1 MNRQNIYDNVLII
14 HNAVD
19 KGLTARDRTVFEE
32 SNAGLI
38 EEVRAVTETLET
50 LGIKYQVKSIETIEQ
65 LPDILTGS
73 RQRIIFNLV
82 EELPDDILH
91 ACYVPAICQAH
102 GRTCTGSGTPAL
114 ILAQNKWQA
123 KAVFKAADVP
133 SPDSTIVPIGQ
144 KIRRKDL
151 SPGKYVVKPVFS
163 DASEGINADSVVDLP
178 SMALHEAIKK
188 IHTQFKQPALVEQFI
203 PDREL
208 NVSLLQQNNEVKVL
222 PIAEIDFGAFDA
234 NNMRIVDYSAKWHV
248 DSFAYNNTPR
258 IIPAQL
264 SEEIVSLVQQ
274 YALAAWNAIGCQDY
288 ARVDFRM
295 DCNEQIFVLEVNPNP
310 DISADAG
317 FAAALEAGGI
327 TYKKFIE
334 TLLNNTL
341 MRNSNKSLF

>member
-1 MNRQNIYDNVLII
+1 MTSNVLII

-19 KGLTARDRTVFEE
+19 KMPTAKDRTVFEE
-32 SNAGLI
+32 SNAGLM
-38 EEVRAVTETLET
+38 EEVRAVTETLKA
-50 LGIKYQVKSIETIEQ
+50 LGIKYQIKSIETIQQ
-65 LPDILTGS
+65 LPDILACSTQG
-73 RQRIIFNLV
+73 IVFNLV
-82 EELPDDILH
+82 EELSADILH
-91 ACYVPAICQAH
+91 ACYVPAICHAY

-123 KAVFKAADVP
+123 KAVFKAADIP

-151 SPGKYVVKPVFS
+151 SPGKYFVKPVFS

-178 SMALHEAIKK
+178 GMALHKAIRQ
-188 IHTQFKQPALVEQFI
+188 IHRQFKQPAIVEQFI

-208 NVSLLQQNNEVKVL
+208 NVSLLQQNNEVQVL
-222 PIAEIDFGAFDA
+222 PIAEIDFSAFGT
-234 NNMRIVDYSAKWHV
+234 NKPKIVDYSAKWHA

-264 SEEIVSLVQQ
+264 SEETVSLVRQ
-274 YALAAWNAIGCQDY
+274 YALAAWHAIGCQDY

-295 DCNEQIFVLEVNPNP
+295 DNNEQAFVLEVNPNP
-310 DISADAG
+310 DISPDAG

-327 TYKKFIE
+327 SYKKFIE
-334 TLLNNTL
+334 TLLDNALT
-341 MRNSNKSLF
+341 RNSNKSSF

>member
-1 MNRQNIYDNVLII
+1 MTTNVLII
-14 HNAVD
+14 HNTVD
-19 KGLTARDRTVFEE
+19 KGLTTKDRTVFEE
-32 SNAGLI
+32 SNAGLM
-38 EEVRAVTETLET
+38 EEVRAVTETLGT
-50 LGIKYQVKSIETIEQ
+50 LGIKYQVKSIETVEQ
-65 LPDILTGS
+65 LPDILTRS
-73 RQRIIFNLV
+73 RQRIVFNLV
-82 EELPDDILH
+82 EELPADILH

-102 GRTCTGSGTPAL
+102 GRTCTGSCTPAL

-123 KAVFKAADVP
+123 KAVLQAADVP
-133 SPDSTIVPIGQ
+133 VPDGTIVPIGQ
-144 KIRRKDL
+144 RIRLRGL
-151 SPGKYVVKPVFS
+151 AHGKYVAKPVFS

-178 SMALHEAIKK
+178 SMALHKVIKQ
-188 IHTQFKQPALVEQFI
+188 IHTQFKQPALVEKFI

-208 NVSLLQQNNEVKVL
+208 NVSLLQQNNEVQVL
-222 PIAEIDFGAFDA
+222 PIAEIDFSALDT
-234 NNMRIVDYSAKWHV
+234 NSMRIVDYSAKWHA

-295 DCNEQIFVLEVNPNP
+295 NRNEQIFVLEVNPNP

-327 TYKKFIE
+327 SYKKFIE
-334 TLLNNTL
+334 TLLDNAL
-341 MRNSNKSLF
+341 MRNSNKSLL